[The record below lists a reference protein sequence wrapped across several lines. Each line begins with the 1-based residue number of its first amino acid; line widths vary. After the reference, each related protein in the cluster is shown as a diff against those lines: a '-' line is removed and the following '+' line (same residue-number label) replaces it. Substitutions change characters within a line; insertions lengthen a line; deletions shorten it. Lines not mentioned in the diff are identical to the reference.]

1 MSGSAGRGVD
11 KAMGQWEGVKA
22 RKEAEVE
29 MKEIFLKM
37 TRLSKGKGGGRKTK
51 TIKKGGKGK

>member
-1 MSGSAGRGVD
+1 VD
-11 KAMGQWEGVKA
+11 KAMDQWEGVKA
-22 RKEAEVE
+22 RKEVEVE

-51 TIKKGGKGK
+51 TRKKGGKGK

>member
-11 KAMGQWEGVKA
+11 KAMDQWEGVKA
-22 RKEAEVE
+22 RKEVEVE

-51 TIKKGGKGK
+51 TRKKGGKGK